1 MKFQTLR
8 IARSTAA
15 VCAAVLFAS
24 MQMQKVSFKT
34 PAENS
39 KYALQQNVDV
49 GDGLNHIVRIYDV
62 HRAFPTNQPVVA
74 GLKIVEESDRGVADY
89 IDGNGNST
97 FYSVYTME
105 NGDKFF
111 IRSSLV
117 VQSATGKLTG
127 MSSGVITS
135 GTGKLAGIHG
145 VYRGSVNFDPKTGF
159 NVKSNWNIRRSGSE
173 PSFGRIGTGIT
184 FTRELAAACAEFL
197 PAMAAPMLTAS
208 GESQKSS
215 EPD

>member
-1 MKFQTLR
+1 MKFQTLP
-8 IARSTAA
+8 IARPTAA
-15 VCAAVLFAS
+15 VCAVVLFAS
-24 MQMQKVSFKT
+24 IASAQQMQKVTFKT

-49 GDGLNHIVRIYDV
+49 GDGQNHIVRIYDV
-62 HRAFPTNQPVVA
+62 HRAFPTNPPVIA

-117 VQSATGKLTG
+117 VQSATGKLSG
-127 MSSGVITS
+127 MSSGVITG
-135 GTGKLAGIHG
+135 GTGKLAGIRG

-159 NVKSNWNIRRSGSE
+159 NEAQVE
-173 PSFGRIGTGIT
+173 LEYTTIG
-184 FTRELAAACAEFL
+184 E
-197 PAMAAPMLTAS
+197 
-208 GESQKSS
+208 
-215 EPD
+215 